1 MARTLLIDMDY
12 IKDNSILDSNVDER
26 LMIDALWTAQ
36 REYIKPILGTNLFD
50 DIIAKAGA
58 GTLAGNDLILV
69 NTYIAPCL
77 LKYLVFE
84 MTPILS
90 FKYRN
95 KGVVQQTSENSQ
107 ATSFDDLNHLL
118 NRWRD
123 KAEMFAEDII
133 NYLVANHTLFPLYT
147 SNSDTDDI
155 FPSNSAFTGGL
166 YLGGGKMRGSGFDYL
181 RDCCDD

>member
-12 IKDNSILDSNVDER
+12 IKDNSILDDNVDER
-26 LMIDALWTAQ
+26 LMVDALWTAQ

-50 DIIAKAGA
+50 DIIAKAAA

-69 NTYIAPCL
+69 N
-77 LKYLVFE
+77 
-84 MTPILS
+84 MTPILAY
-90 FKYRN
+90 KYRN
-95 KGVVQQTSENSQ
+95 KGVVQQNSENSQ
-107 ATSFDDLNHLL
+107 VTSFDDLNHLL

-147 SNSDTDDI
+147 SNSDSDDI

-166 YLGGGKMRGSGFDYL
+166 YLGNGKNRGGGFDYL
-181 RDCCDD
+181 RDCCD

>member
-12 IKDNSILDSNVDER
+12 IKDNSILDDNVDER
-26 LMIDALWTAQ
+26 LMVDALWTAQ
-36 REYIKPILGTNLFD
+36 REYIKPILGTDLYD
-50 DIIAKAGA
+50 DIIAKAA
-58 GTLAGNDLILV
+58 AATLASNDLILV

-90 FKYRN
+90 YKYRN

-107 ATSFDDLNHLL
+107 ATSYDDLRHLL
-118 NRWRD
+118 DRWKD

-133 NYLVANHTLFPLYT
+133 RYLKANTSSFPLYL
-147 SNSDTDDI
+147 SNNDSDDLL
-155 FPSNSAFTGGL
+155 PSNNAYSGGL
-166 YLGGGKMRGSGFDYL
+166 YLGNSPRRGFNYNQ
-181 RDCCDD
+181 DCCE